1 MEPSISHGY
10 QQLPEAVKKVVRLHS
25 NAAIS
30 VNTNKAIIIRLL
42 ALFLSALCVFTL
54 CLALFSGEL
63 FYRVVFIVLLVGV
76 VLLFSH
82 GNRIVIDAQQGTIVR
97 QQRWLWRS
105 ARVLQQQEL
114 EQTDV
119 IMTRVPNQGG
129 RRIKLLGQVLQFE
142 QASDAEALMAL
153 LKQHANANTLEQI
166 SHWPNKTPWSP
177 ASDTGL
183 HPDHPASADAE
194 WPISEEIVP
203 LWSLRDKLKLLIP
216 ALVFSFIT
224 AALPW
229 VRSL

>member
-1 MEPSISHGY
+1 MESSISHGY

-30 VNTNKAIIIRLL
+30 INTNKAMVIRLL

-54 CLALFSGEL
+54 CMLLFSGGVIL
-63 FYRVVFIVLLVGV
+63 LILFIVLLAGAV
-76 VLLFSH
+76 VLFSH
-82 GNRIVIDAQQGTIVR
+82 DNRIVIDAQQGIIVR

-105 ARVLQQQEL
+105 ARVLQQQAL

-119 IMTRVPNQGG
+119 LMTRAASQDG

-142 QASDAEALMAL
+142 QTSDGEALMAL
-153 LKQHANANTLEQI
+153 LKQHGNANTLEQI

-177 ASDTGL
+177 DTGL
-183 HPDHPASADAE
+183 YPEPPASADAE
-194 WPISEEIVP
+194 RPISEEIVP
-203 LWSLRDKLKLLIP
+203 LWSGRDKLKLLIP
-216 ALVFSFIT
+216 ALVFSLIT

-229 VRSL
+229 VRPL

>member
-1 MEPSISHGY
+1 MESSISHGY

-30 VNTNKAIIIRLL
+30 VNTNKAIVIRLL

-54 CLALFSGEL
+54 CLLLFGGEL
-63 FYRVVFIVLLVGV
+63 FYLIFFAVLLAGAV
-76 VLLFSH
+76 VLFSH
-82 GNRIVIDAQQGTIVR
+82 GNRIVIDAQQGIIVR

-105 ARVLQQQEL
+105 ARVLQQQAL

-119 IMTRVPNQGG
+119 LMTRAASQDG
-129 RRIKLLGQVLQFE
+129 RRIELLGQVLQFE

-166 SHWPNKTPWSP
+166 SHWPNKMPWSP
-177 ASDTGL
+177 DAGL
-183 HPDHPASADAE
+183 HPDQSADAE
-194 WPISEEIVP
+194 RPISEEIVP
-203 LWSLRDKLKLLIP
+203 LWSGRDKLKLLIP
-216 ALVFSFIT
+216 ALVFSLIT
-224 AALPW
+224 AVLPW